1 MLHVLIPT
9 DFSANAK
16 HALRYAI
23 AFIAKRKASIHLVHA
38 FTPLFL
44 DPRSPVEVAANK
56 LAAAEQKAIANM
68 RAFCLESPLPDNI
81 EYHSSCKAG
90 NTKDVV
96 LEAIERRKID
106 LVIMGTKGAGGLKKA
121 LLGSNA
127 AHIMEHA
134 TVPVLVVPSRYRF
147 KSIRRLLYAS
157 AYSDSDAEHLKQLHK
172 LIAAKSAETLVL
184 HVAGEAYTH
193 NSEREFMQGY
203 QQLMIKKMK
212 GVKLLFKVIFGT
224 DFVKRIAR
232 FLKQEPAD
240 LFVVATRRRSF
251 MGRLFH
257 ESKARDLVCRA
268 RLPILVFHRARER
281 SAVI

>member
-23 AFIAKRKASIHLVHA
+23 AFIGKRKASIHLVHA

-44 DPRSPVEVAANK
+44 DPRSPLEVAANK
-56 LAAAEQKAIANM
+56 LAAAEQKATANM
-68 RAFCLESPLPDNI
+68 RAFCLDSPLPENMQ
-81 EYHSSCKAG
+81 YHSTCKAG
-90 NTKDVV
+90 NTTDVV
-96 LEAIERRKID
+96 LEAVDNKRVD
-106 LVIMGTKGAGGLKKA
+106 LVVMGTRGAGGLKKA

-127 AHIMEHA
+127 AHIMEQA
-134 TVPVLVVPSRYRF
+134 PVPVLVVPSRYRF

-184 HVAGEAYTH
+184 HVADEAYTH
-193 NSEREFMQGY
+193 SSEREFMDGY
-203 QQLMIKKMK
+203 QQLMTKKMK
-212 GVKLLFKVIFGT
+212 GAKLLFKVVFGS
-224 DFVKRIAR
+224 DFVNRITR

-251 MGRLFH
+251 LGRLFH
-257 ESKARDLVCRA
+257 ESKARDLVCSA

-281 SAVI
+281 SELI